1 MGLEWDLQYRGKGFT
16 VRFLLNASRLGRT
29 LLGASLLV
37 FGAGC
42 ASFNPTP
49 MEEVG
54 FLERAESKTEGDL
67 TVSAVVLSQEEARA
81 AFDSKLYKKKIQPV
95 WLQIENRSQKQFWFL
110 PRDLDADYF
119 SAFEV
124 AWKSHR
130 MWAKSTNQRIDQFFD
145 AQQMFFSVPPESVSS
160 GFVFTNRNRGAKWV
174 SVTVMGED
182 AVENFGFLLEIPGFK
197 ADFHQVD
204 PERLPQAEE
213 LVDLDEEGLR
223 HWVGEQQ
230 CCVTNA
236 QGTVN
241 GDPLNIVV
249 VGTDL
254 TIWPAFIRAGWTPTA
269 SMRGSSILKTGAAG
283 IFGTGYRYAP
293 ISPLYLFG
301 RPQDIALQKARD
313 NVHERNHLR
322 LWLAPVTFRGKP
334 VMIGQISRDIGTR
347 LTTKSSTLT
356 THKID
361 PDVDETRAYLTQ
373 DLLYSQALQAWGHV
387 DGGSPATFE
396 APSRNLTGDP
406 YFTDG
411 MIAVYFLTDVPTS
424 ALEVEYLDW
433 EVPPPR

>member
-1 MGLEWDLQYRGKGFT
+1 VSLD
-16 VRFLLNASRLGRT
+16 AD
-29 LLGASLLV
+29 LLGVAVDRNRSTNRMAWEFLALLGV
-37 FGAGC
+37 VIGSGC
-42 ASFNPTP
+42 ASFKPVP
-49 MEEVG
+49 MDDVG
-54 FLERAESKTEGDL
+54 FLDRAESQTEGDL
-67 TVSAVVLSQEEARA
+67 TVSVVVLSQDEARQ

-95 WLQIENRSQKQFWFL
+95 WVQVENRSQEQFWFL
-110 PRDLDADYF
+110 PRDLDAEYF
-119 SAFEV
+119 SPLEV

-130 MWAKSTNQRIDQFFD
+130 TWAKSTNREIDHYFHGK
-145 AQQMFFSVPPESVSS
+145 QMFLSVPAESVAS

-174 SVTVMGED
+174 SVTLMSND
-182 AVENFGFLLEIPGFK
+182 IVENFGFLLPVPGFK
-197 ADFHQVD
+197 ADFDQVD
-204 PERLPQAEE
+204 PDTLPAAED
-213 LVDLDEEGLR
+213 LVDLDEEGLQG
-223 HWVGEQQ
+223 WIAEQQ

-236 QGTVN
+236 KGTVN

-269 SMRGSSILKTGAAG
+269 SMRGSSILKLGVAG

-322 LWLAPVTFRGKP
+322 LWLAPVTFAGKP

-347 LTTKSSTLT
+347 LTTKSSTFT

-373 DLLYSQALQAWGHV
+373 DLMYSQALEAWGHV
-387 DGGSPATFE
+387 DGGTSASFDEPG
-396 APSRNLTGDP
+396 RNLTGDP

-411 MIAVYFLTDVPTS
+411 MLAVYFLTDAPTS
-424 ALEVEYLDW
+424 VLDVEYLRWDT
-433 EVPPPR
+433 PSPR